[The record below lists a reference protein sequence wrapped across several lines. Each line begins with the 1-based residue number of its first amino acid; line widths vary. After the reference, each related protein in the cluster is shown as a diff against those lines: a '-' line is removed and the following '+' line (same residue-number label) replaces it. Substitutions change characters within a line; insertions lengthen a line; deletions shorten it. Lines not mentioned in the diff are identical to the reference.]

1 MASVAPQT
9 AVSTRKPK
17 SHQRPSLLTIP
28 RELRHKIIAPL
39 LQSGDLSIL
48 CVCPA
53 ITEEALQRIKY
64 EATFRVNF
72 GINGRENTVLGRAS
86 IPAGIQNVEI
96 RCHLPLEYS
105 SESVDALR
113 SSSIRHLGWYHYSTM
128 GRCTITVEYDGGEGE
143 TLETLNIR
151 TIFVPLLS
159 YALSGYTQFNTVGI
173 KVVRGG
179 SRDTSYWNSSP
190 QRRLCMDAS
199 DLKVLNKR
207 MMPGLG
213 PAEFIN
219 HGESGSLEFHPRAHV
234 KRRSEPSIVAL
245 LSSLAFEDCEMF

>member
-1 MASVAPQT
+1 MASVSPQT
-9 AVSTRKPK
+9 AVSTRQSE
-17 SHQRPSLLTIP
+17 SHQRSNLLTIP
-28 RELRHKIIAPL
+28 RELRDKIIAPF

-53 ITEEALQRIKY
+53 ITQEALQRIKH

-72 GINGRENTVLGRAS
+72 GIKGRENTVLGRAS
-86 IPAGIQNVEI
+86 IPTNIQNVDI
-96 RCHLPLEYS
+96 RCRIPLEYS

-113 SSSIRHLGWYHYSTM
+113 SSSIRHLGRHHYSTM
-128 GRCTITVEYDGGEGE
+128 DRCTITIEYDGGEGE

-159 YALSGYTQFNTVGI
+159 YTLSGYTQFNTVGI
-173 KVVRGG
+173 KVVRRG
-179 SRDTSYWNSSP
+179 SRDTSNWNSSP

-207 MMPGLG
+207 MMPALG

-234 KRRSEPSIVAL
+234 KGRSGPSIVAL
-245 LSSLAFEDCEMF
+245 LSSLGLEDWESF